1 METKYKLG
9 IQSQWYNN
17 EKTLIYTEVS
27 AVWDWDDVQENLAHL
42 LQMAQ
47 SVNYSLGLMIL
58 LPNDLS
64 IPPTG
69 FSQSSRN
76 VFHVH
81 AEAEFH
87 TVVYVIENHGLKT
100 LWGETISA
108 FAHEPSRYHIVDSV
122 EEALE
127 LLGSSS

>member
-17 EKTLIYTEVS
+17 EKTLIYTEIS
-27 AVWDWDDVQENLAHL
+27 GAWDWEDVQGNLVNL

-47 SVNYSLGLMIL
+47 SVNYPLGLMIL
-58 LPNDLS
+58 LPDNLS

-69 FSQSSRN
+69 FAQASRHAMN
-76 VFHVH
+76 TH

-87 TVVYVIENHGLKT
+87 TVVYVTENYSLKT
-100 LWGETISA
+100 LWEETISTY
-108 FAHEPSRYHIVDSV
+108 AHDASRYHVVDSV

-127 LLGSSS
+127 LLAASS